1 MTRGV
6 EGRGVTEGREEG
18 GEERVDRRKRSML
31 TLRTLRT
38 ERRATPARAAAAVMA
53 AHANQHG
60 AETPSRSPSSSTLN
74 PGQARTCVHSVPR
87 RGRCALRVASRER
100 VHATRVAESCFTH
113 AKREPSTDR
122 PKDRLVHAVLSSL
135 PSSPIF
141 FSSLRFLLSIF
152 PLFLSFSFLLFGN
165 PRHLTV
171 PCFVLLLL
179 LVSPLVSIA
188 DIHRS
193 ERNVE
198 GIGDRMRRSRD
209 ICRASFSN
217 ISFFHG
223 EKGWR

>member
-1 MTRGV
+1 MKRADDAWRRGARV
-6 EGRGVTEGREEG
+6 AEGREEG

-60 AETPSRSPSSSTLN
+60 AETPSSTLN

-122 PKDRLVHAVLSSL
+122 PKDRLVHAALSSL
-135 PSSPIF
+135 PSRPIF
-141 FSSLRFLLSIF
+141 SPPFDSFFQFF
-152 PLFLSFSFLLFGN
+152 PSFFPFLSSFLET
-165 PRHLTV
+165 R
-171 PCFVLLLL
+171 
-179 LVSPLVSIA
+179 
-188 DIHRS
+188 
-193 ERNVE
+193 
-198 GIGDRMRRSRD
+198 GI
-209 ICRASFSN
+209 
-217 ISFFHG
+217 
-223 EKGWR
+223 